1 VAKSRAQRKAE
12 QARKRQQQLESRA
25 RESQSKAQ
33 HDTEVPISGDVEEF
47 EAALESSAA
56 RADQIDESTDASP
69 SAPSSPEE
77 AAAAETSGASAASR
91 EQRKAAKRE
100 ERLKAKEAERK
111 ARASAERR
119 APKEQKAERQR
130 GRVMT
135 FFSSVIAELRKVQW
149 PDRDTLIQASAVTL
163 LFVAVAAAYLGILDA
178 IFGWLVDRLIT

>member
-12 QARKRQQQLESRA
+12 AAKKRQQQLENRA

-47 EAALESSAA
+47 EAALEAGAA
-56 RADQIDESTDASP
+56 QADRIDESGNGSG
-69 SAPSSPEE
+69 EVE
-77 AAAAETSGASAASR
+77 AAAAAAPTR
-91 EQRKAAKRE
+91 EERKAARRE

-111 ARASAERR
+111 AAESAARR
-119 APKEQKAERQR
+119 APKEQKQEKQR

-135 FFSSVIAELRKVQW
+135 FFASVISELRKVQW

-163 LFVAVAAAYLGILDA
+163 LFVAVAAAYLGVLDA

>member
-12 QARKRQQQLESRA
+12 QARKRQQDLEQRA
-25 RESQSKAQ
+25 RKSQEQAQ

-47 EAALESSAA
+47 EAALESGAA
-56 RADQIDESTDASP
+56 RADQIDDAAAV
-69 SAPSSPEE
+69 APE
-77 AAAAETSGASAASR
+77 AAAAEATGASTTSSR
-91 EQRKAAKRE
+91 EAKKAARRE

-111 ARASAERR
+111 ARESAERR
-119 APKEQKAERQR
+119 APKEQKVEKSR

-135 FFSSVIAELRKVQW
+135 FFSSVISELRKVQW

-163 LFVAVAAAYLGILDA
+163 LFVAVAATYLGVLDA

>member
-1 VAKSRAQRKAE
+1 MAKSRAQRKAE
-12 QARKRQQQLESRA
+12 AARKRQQQLEQRA

-47 EAALESSAA
+47 EAALESGAA
-56 RADQIDESTDASP
+56 RADQIDEGSTVTTGAP
-69 SAPSSPEE
+69 SAPEE
-77 AAAAETSGASAASR
+77 AAAAEASSAATR

-100 ERLKAKEAERK
+100 ERIKAKEAERK
-111 ARASAERR
+111 ARESAERR
-119 APKEQKAERQR
+119 APKEQKVERQR

-135 FFSSVIAELRKVQW
+135 FFSSVISELRKVQW

-163 LFVAVAAAYLGILDA
+163 LFVAVAATYLGVLDA